1 MRRTVFI
8 FLFLLFFIPAIHSQE
23 LLQPVPIEETIFNA
37 LNLSEE
43 QTDCLEQFLCR
54 NISEKEFKK
63 SLTRQQRSKYSM
75 IKKIM
80 RLECKKNKYKKNYY
94 AKNPQMQQFGDECII
109 QKYKNAVNK

>member
-75 IKKIM
+75 IKKIIM
-80 RLECKKNKYKKNYY
+80 PRILKCNNLVMNVLFKNIK
-94 AKNPQMQQFGDECII
+94 ML
-109 QKYKNAVNK
+109 